1 MENANVKNTRK
12 RIALV
17 AHDSRK
23 QELKE
28 WVEYNKEVL
37 KDCELYA
44 TGTT

>member
-1 MENANVKNTRK
+1 MQLNKIRR
-12 RIALV
+12 RISLV

-37 KDCELYA
+37 DCSYGKMKIIA
-44 TGTT
+44 KK